1 MQTKFKALGCVA
13 VFFIVACVTVNV
25 YFPAAEVQKAA
36 DKIVDDIRAKD
47 KEAPKDAP
55 AEKAGPT
62 SRLDSIFSVRP
73 AYAEVNIDVST
84 PAVRGIKESIKNR
97 FSQLKTF
104 YDRGAIGESNKGFI
118 ESRDTAG
125 LNLQERS
132 FANKLI
138 EQENKDRSALYSEI
152 ATANKLGPESVSQI
166 KKIFANSWREKSQS
180 GWWVQDD
187 NGNWAKKK

>member
-1 MQTKFKALGCVA
+1 MKTKIRAIGYFAI
-13 VFFIVACVTVNV
+13 FFIIACVTVNV

-47 KEAPKDAP
+47 KDAP
-55 AEKAGPT
+55 AGKTVPT
-62 SRLDSIFSVRP
+62 SRLDLMFGVKT

-84 PAVRGIKESIKNR
+84 PAVRSIKESIKSR
-97 FSQLKTF
+97 FAQLKTF
-104 YDRGAIGESNKGFI
+104 YDKGAIGENNKGLI
-118 ESRDTAG
+118 EARDTAG

-132 FANKLI
+132 LVNKLI
-138 EQENKDRSALYSEI
+138 DQENKDRAALYSEI
-152 ATANKLGPESVSQI
+152 ASANKLGPESVSQI